1 MCNEDSFQ
9 KASMLVTQA
18 VTADRDKDFGAA
30 INHYEESLKYFLPLV
45 HYEQDPK
52 MKEKLRARVE
62 GYQKRCRELK
72 SRTGGHSDNRHAQL
86 TAVCRTSSN
95 LMTGIEICLQGEE
108 YLGGG
113 EHDMAL
119 DRFTAG
125 LGVLVPA
132 LQQEPKGVRR
142 DLLRKEVKAWMEVAE
157 RLKQCSYDT
166 NEVESRGSEEAEKKS
181 CKVQ

>member
-1 MCNEDSFQ
+1 M
-9 KASMLVTQA
+9 
-18 VTADRDKDFGAA
+18 TADRDKDYATA
-30 INHYEESLKYFLPLV
+30 IKHYEESLKYFLPLV
-45 HYEQDPK
+45 HYEEEPK
-52 MKEKLRARVE
+52 RKEKLRARVE

-72 SRTGGHSDNRHAQL
+72 SRNGGDISSDRQSQL
-86 TAVCRTSSN
+86 TALCRTSSN

-119 DRFTAG
+119 DRMTAG

-132 LQQEPKGVRR
+132 LQQEPKGARR
-142 DLLRKEVKAWMEVAE
+142 DLLRKEVTAWMEVAE
-157 RLKQCSYDT
+157 RLKQCSYET
-166 NEVESRGSEEAEKKS
+166 NEGESRCSEEKEKNS